1 LFAKELISD
10 IIPVLKPEDKGQ
22 TALNWMDTFRV
33 SHLPVVKEEEYLG
46 LISDKFIYDLNLN
59 EEVIDKHIMQ
69 LHTPHIHENQHIV
82 EAASAMYKLLVTVLP
97 VVNDVHT
104 YKGCIILPD
113 ISREFARMLSLDEP
127 GGVIILNIPDHSYSL
142 SQISQI
148 VESNDTRLLSFFALK
163 PVDSDMLQVTIKL
176 NKVDLS
182 GVIRTFERYDYQIA
196 SVFMDDSMLQ
206 DLYEDRLEQF
216 IRYLNI

>member
-1 LFAKELISD
+1 MFAKELISD

-113 ISREFARMLSLDEP
+113 ISREFARMLSLGEP

>member
-1 LFAKELISD
+1 MFAKELITD
-10 IIPVLKPEDKGQ
+10 IIPVLKPEDKGL
-22 TALNWMDTFRV
+22 TALNLMDTFRV
-33 SHLPVVKEEEYLG
+33 SHLPVVKEDEYLG
-46 LISDKFIYDLNLN
+46 LISDKFISDLNLN

-82 EAASAMYKLLVTVLP
+82 EAASVMYKLGVTVLP

-104 YKGCIILPD
+104 YKGCLILPG
-113 ISREFARMLSLDEP
+113 ISREFARMLSLGEP
-127 GGVIILNIPDHSYSL
+127 GGVIILNIPDQSYSL
-142 SQISQI
+142 TQISQI
-148 VESNDTRLLSFFALK
+148 VESNDTRLLALFALK

-196 SVFMDDSMLQ
+196 SVFMDDSMLH

>member
-1 LFAKELISD
+1 MFAKELISD

-82 EAASAMYKLLVTVLP
+82 EAASVMYKLLVTVLP

>member
-1 LFAKELISD
+1 LLAKELITD

-22 TALNWMDTFRV
+22 TALNLMDTFRV
-33 SHLPVVKEEEYLG
+33 SHLPVVKEDEYLG

-82 EAASAMYKLLVTVLP
+82 EAASVMYKLGVTVLP

-127 GGVIILNIPDHSYSL
+127 GGVIILNIPDQSYSL

-148 VESNDTRLLSFFALK
+148 VESNDTRLLSLFALK
-163 PVDSDMLQVTIKL
+163 PVNSDMLQVTIKL

-196 SVFMDDSMLQ
+196 SVFMDDSMLH

>member
-1 LFAKELISD
+1 MLAKELITD

-22 TALNWMDTFRV
+22 TALNLMDTFRV

-82 EAASAMYKLLVTVLP
+82 EAASVMYKLGVTVLP

-113 ISREFARMLSLDEP
+113 ISSEFARMLSLDEP

-163 PVDSDMLQVTIKL
+163 PVNSDMLQVTIKL

>member
-1 LFAKELISD
+1 LLAKELITD

-33 SHLPVVKEEEYLG
+33 SHLPVVKEDEYLG

-82 EAASAMYKLLVTVLP
+82 EAASVMYKLGVTVLP

-104 YKGCIILPD
+104 YVGCIILPG

-127 GGVIILNIPDHSYSL
+127 GGVIILNIPDQSYSL

-148 VESNDTRLLSFFALK
+148 VESNDTRLLSLFALK

-196 SVFMDDSMLQ
+196 SVFMDDSMLH